1 MGQGLEIVGCSLAN
15 AAAVGAQAM
24 AALNGQSLNVRATA
38 NGNAP
43 VTLTSI
49 ATDFQDAG
57 DFRIRSP
64 RMHDDVNGIR
74 IAAPAGVPQWGA
86 AEYFDQLLYSQDSL
100 IAEAFFTVAPTA
112 GHTSLGYLQIYYD
125 DVPGIAANLRSWAE
139 VAPNVVNY
147 LSVPVTPTSSAT
159 LGNWGAGVAINSTV
173 DVFKANTLYA
183 LIGYDCPVAFGAWS
197 LQGVDVGNLQV
208 GAVGSTT
215 PLETRRYFPYL
226 SDDMGKPCIP
236 IINSQNKGATL
247 VNVSDKANATAFE
260 ITLHFAQLSA

>member
-1 MGQGLEIVGCSLAN
+1 MGQGIVIVGCSLSN
-15 AAAVGAQAM
+15 AAATGAQAM
-24 AALNGQSLNVRATA
+24 AALNGQSLNIRATA

-43 VTLTSI
+43 VTLTAV

-57 DFRIRSP
+57 DIRIRSP
-64 RMHDDVNGIR
+64 RMHDDVNGLR
-74 IAAPAGVPQWGA
+74 VAAPAGVPQWA
-86 AEYFDQLLYSQDSL
+86 VAEYFEQQLYSQDSL
-100 IAEAFFTVAPTA
+100 IVEGVFTVAPTA
-112 GHTSLGYLQIYYD
+112 GHISLGYLQVLYD
-125 DVPGIAANLRSWAE
+125 DVPGIAANLRTWAE
-139 VAPNVVNY
+139 VGPNVQNY

-197 LQGVDVGNLQV
+197 IQGVDVGNLQV
-208 GAVGSTT
+208 GAIGSTA
-215 PLETRRYFPYL
+215 PIETRRYFPAL
-226 SDDMGKPCIP
+226 SDETGKPCIP